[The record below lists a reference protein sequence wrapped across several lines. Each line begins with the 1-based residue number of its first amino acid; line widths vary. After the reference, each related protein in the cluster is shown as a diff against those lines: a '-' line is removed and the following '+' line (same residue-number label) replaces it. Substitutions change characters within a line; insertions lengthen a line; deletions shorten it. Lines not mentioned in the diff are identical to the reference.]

1 MAFPHKYDPA
11 HDQDPDLQD
20 LVQGIRDPRVIRVV
34 QDMQNRFDQRLIDEQ
49 QAADDRLQHLLRQ
62 QANDHRAQI
71 MNLQR
76 QLQDAAQQ
84 QQQQPGI
91 CMDITSYYGIV
102 SYAVGVSLILTVAGI
117 SSGRRFFHL
126 FNRRRRHA
134 ARHTGQ
140 ILGNG
145 NDVRVNH
152 RPPPRDQEELLELGD
167 LMRGM
172 ESVNRLLTGNPNL
185 EVFGQEAERC
195 SSSSGLQPLYFFLD
209 PKLGFSIDTRI
220 LVTEI
225 YTAFPF
231 TFLP

>member
-1 MAFPHKYDPA
+1 
-11 HDQDPDLQD
+11 
-20 LVQGIRDPRVIRVV
+20 
-34 QDMQNRFDQRLIDEQ
+34 
-49 QAADDRLQHLLRQ
+49 
-62 QANDHRAQI
+62 
-71 MNLQR
+71 
-76 QLQDAAQQ
+76 
-84 QQQQPGI
+84 
-91 CMDITSYYGIV
+91 MDITSYYGIV

-195 SSSSGLQPLYFFLD
+195 SSSSGFYP
-209 PKLGFSIDTRI
+209 
-220 LVTEI
+220 
-225 YTAFPF
+225 
-231 TFLP
+231 